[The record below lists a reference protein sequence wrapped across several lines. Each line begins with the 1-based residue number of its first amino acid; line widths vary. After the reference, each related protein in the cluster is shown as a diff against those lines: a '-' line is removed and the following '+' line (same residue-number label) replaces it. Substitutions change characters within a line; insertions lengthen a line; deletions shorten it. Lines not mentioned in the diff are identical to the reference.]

1 MYWNGQSWVDQYGAP
16 AGTTPLPQAQ
26 AAPKPKTAGTTPSG
40 GDNFM
45 DYWGQHKPATPAPVP
60 AGNQYG
66 RTDMWGYDI
75 FADPWGDRGW
85 EQARSGT
92 SKLFND
98 YLVGG
103 GLERAQANDRTR
115 QGLYDQAVQ
124 SLDSGEEYAR
134 IYGKAMGGGA
144 DAAEQA
150 ANQALALGMDPNS
163 AALGARNSNIV
174 AAHRAASQAYDP
186 QMRAQRIQQL
196 IAMGMD
202 VSQPSFLPMLQA
214 LMQYDQ
220 FRDGSGQRNR
230 QMDDQSGSGLGSLIG
245 LGLSLLGGG
254 GFNLGSLFGGGV
266 GGNLDDPDLG
276 TWNGWGYS

>member
-1 MYWNGQSWVDQYGAP
+1 MYWNGQNWVDQYGAP

-26 AAPKPKTAGTTPSG
+26 ASPKPKAAGTTPSG

-45 DYWGQHKPATPAPVP
+45 DYWATAGSSTPNPTPPAP
-60 AGNQYG
+60 AGNQHG

-92 SKLFND
+92 SKMFND

-115 QGLYDQAVQ
+115 QGLYEQAVQ

-134 IYGKAMGGGA
+134 TYNRAMGGGA
-144 DAAEQA
+144 DAASQA
-150 ANQALALGMDPNS
+150 ANQAMALGMDPNA

-174 AAHRAASQAYDP
+174 AAHRAASGAYDP
-186 QMRAQRIQQL
+186 AMRAQRIQQL

-214 LMQYDQ
+214 LMQYDAN
-220 FRDGSGQRNR
+220 RAGEGQRNAA
-230 QMDDQSGSGLGSLIG
+230 MDAENSFGFGDAFGLIGSIGSGWAS
-245 LGLSLLGGG
+245 G
-254 GFNLGSLFGGGV
+254 GFKGLR
-266 GGNLDDPDLG
+266 
-276 TWNGWGYS
+276 

>member
-45 DYWGQHKPATPAPVP
+45 DYWGQQATAKPATPAPVP

-66 RTDMWGYDI
+66 RTDAWGYDI
-75 FADPWGDRGW
+75 YADPWGDRGW

-103 GLERAQANDRTR
+103 GLDRAQANDRTR
-115 QGLYDQAVQ
+115 QTLYEQLVQ
-124 SLDSGEEYAR
+124 GLDSGEEYAR
-134 IYGKAMGGGA
+134 TYGKAMAGGA

-186 QMRAQRIQQL
+186 AMRAQRIQQL
-196 IAMGMD
+196 IAAGMD

-220 FRDGSGQRNR
+220 FRDGSGQRNAA
-230 QMDDQSGSGLGSLIG
+230 MDAENSFGLGDMFGMLGSIGSGWAS
-245 LGLSLLGGG
+245 G
-254 GFNLGSLFGGGV
+254 GFKGFGRK
-266 GGNLDDPDLG
+266 
-276 TWNGWGYS
+276 